1 MLLCFVMV
9 DKAMGSKLVVK
20 DNALIEA
27 SYSLGTVEQ
36 RILLLAI
43 LVARENNTTIEMGKA
58 LTIHASKYAEV
69 FNVDKKAGYEA
80 LKSGVQGLADAPSF
94 GYRVKDKVV
103 YSNWVDTIAY
113 IDNKAVIEVIFTTK
127 VVAFISELEKRFTSY
142 DISQVAHLKNRY
154 AIRLYESLIQY
165 RGTGKLNI
173 SLNDLRLRLGLLEN
187 EYYQMAMFK
196 VRVLDLAINQ
206 INEHTDIK
214 ASYEQHKEGRSI
226 TGFTFTFKE
235 KPKPKAKG
243 GEVNRDDKTG
253 DLFSIGGLSDAQLAR
268 IARNKQFIA
277 DYNHMITPQS
287 NANNDTNEW
296 VRVMVARL
304 KTSPNDF
311 NKRPISEYLN

>member
-214 ASYEQHKEGRSI
+214 ASYNQHKEGRSI
-226 TGFTFTFKE
+226 VGFTFTFKE

-253 DLFSIGGLSDAQLAR
+253 DLFSIDGLSDAQLAR

-277 DYNHMITPQS
+277 DYNHMISPQS
-287 NANNDTNEW
+287 NANNDINEW